1 MTRPPSRRERAEPF
15 FRNTD
20 YWRAW
25 STVPD
30 VTADIAYALR
40 ALRPAHRSVLDVP
53 CGRGRLLKAIALHRP
68 DLRLVGLDVNRDM
81 VLQAREGV
89 PRALTLVASVYELPF
104 ANRAFD
110 LVACH
115 QSFMHFEQPAAAIR
129 ELTRVARHDV
139 YFSVTTRRQLNT
151 LLRRLGLLGV
161 SNVPHWMYNIEDLP
175 SLLPGHEFVWTVTG
189 AFLLGPKALRLSH
202 ARYAGLHHLV
212 GRRVPQWLLRRFGQT
227 LFVYGHRRGI
237 EWS

>member
-1 MTRPPSRRERAEPF
+1 MTSPAPGRGEAETF
-15 FRNTD
+15 FRESD

-30 VTADIAYALR
+30 ATADVAYALR

-53 CGRGRLLKAIALHRP
+53 CGRGRLLKAIAGHRP
-68 DLRLVGLDVNRDM
+68 DLRIVGVDVNRDM
-81 VLQAREGV
+81 VRQAQESV
-89 PRALTLVASVYELPF
+89 PCAVSLVGSVYELPF
-104 ANRAFD
+104 DDRAFD

-115 QSFMHFEQPAAAIR
+115 QSFMHFEQPAVAIR

-161 SNVPHWMYNIEDLP
+161 SDVPHWTYNAEDLQA
-175 SLLPGHEFVWTVTG
+175 LLTGHEFVWTVTG
-189 AFLLGPKALRLSH
+189 AFLLGSKALRLSH
-202 ARYAGLHHLV
+202 ARYSRLHHVV

-227 LFVYGHRRGI
+227 LFVYGHRRGV
-237 EWS
+237 EAS